1 MIRVSGSLLSKG
13 TCFISVFLLVVA
25 WIPVSRDFCR
35 ASQLG
40 SQKQRALSAAEKKWG
55 VKIMG
60 LRPTAAGY
68 MLDLRLQV
76 LDPAKATHVL
86 SRKSK
91 AFIVDQG
98 TGKALPVPVTKS
110 GPLRQT
116 TLKPEVGRY
125 YFALFSNPGGLVK
138 EGSKVTV
145 VIGDF
150 RAENI
155 TVEGSG
161 IKPPVKKPQRPEL
174 SESNKKRWESMQNRL
189 RHEYQVCMEHCG
201 NDAGCLDRC
210 KKAMET
216 QSDREYQRLMHES

>member
-1 MIRVSGSLLSKG
+1 MIRVSRSLFIKG

-25 WIPVSRDFCR
+25 WTPVSHDFCR
-35 ASQLG
+35 ASQLV
-40 SQKQRALSAAEKKWG
+40 SQKQGALTASEKKWG

-60 LRPTAAGY
+60 LRPIAAGH
-68 MLDLRLQV
+68 MLHLRLQV
-76 LDPAKATHVL
+76 LDPAKAMHVL

-91 AFIVDQG
+91 AFIVDQD

-155 TVEGSG
+155 MVEGSG

-174 SESNKKRWESMQNRL
+174 SESKKKRWESVQNRL
-189 RHEYQVCMEHCG
+189 RREYQVCMEHCG
-201 NDAGCLDRC
+201 KDTRCLDRC
-210 KKAMET
+210 KKTMET
-216 QSDREYQRLMHES
+216 QSDREYQKLMHES

>member
-1 MIRVSGSLLSKG
+1 MVRVSGSLLSKG

-25 WIPVSRDFCR
+25 WTTVSRDFCR
-35 ASQLG
+35 ASQLD
-40 SQKQRALSAAEKKWG
+40 SQQQRALTPAEKKCG
-55 VKIMG
+55 IRIVS
-60 LRPTAAGY
+60 LRPIAAGH

-76 LDPAKATHVL
+76 LDPAKAMHVL

-98 TGKALPVPVTKS
+98 TGKTLPVPVNKT
-110 GPLRQT
+110 GPMRQT

-150 RAENI
+150 RAQNI

-174 SESNKKRWESMQNRL
+174 SESKKKRWESVQNKL
-189 RHEYQVCMEHCG
+189 RREYQVCMEHCG
-201 NDAGCLDRC
+201 KDTSCLDRC

>member
-1 MIRVSGSLLSKG
+1 MIRVLGSLLIKG

-25 WIPVSRDFCR
+25 WTLVSRDSCR
-35 ASQLG
+35 ASQPG
-40 SQKQRALSAAEKKWG
+40 SLKQMALSAAEKKWG
-55 VKIMG
+55 VKIMN

-68 MLDLRLQV
+68 MLDLRLKV

-91 AFIVDQG
+91 AFIIDQG
-98 TGKALPVPVTKS
+98 TGKALPVPVTKA

-116 TLKPEVGRY
+116 TLKPEPGRH
-125 YFALFSNPGGLVK
+125 YFALFSNRGGLVK

-174 SESNKKRWESMQNRL
+174 SESNKKRWESVQNRL
-189 RHEYQVCMEHCG
+189 RREYQVCMEHCG

>member
-1 MIRVSGSLLSKG
+1 M
-13 TCFISVFLLVVA
+13 
-25 WIPVSRDFCR
+25 
-35 ASQLG
+35 
-40 SQKQRALSAAEKKWG
+40 ALSAAEKKWG
-55 VKIMG
+55 VKIMN

-68 MLDLRLQV
+68 MLDLRLKV
-76 LDPAKATHVL
+76 LDPAKAAHVL

-110 GPLRQT
+110 
-116 TLKPEVGRY
+116 
-125 YFALFSNPGGLVK
+125 GLVK

-161 IKPPVKKPQRPEL
+161 IKPPVKKPGPPEL
-174 SESNKKRWESMQNRL
+174 SESKKKRWESVQNRL
-189 RHEYQVCMEHCG
+189 RREYQVCMEHCG
-201 NDAGCLDRC
+201 KDAGCLDRC
-210 KKAMET
+210 EKAMET

>member
-1 MIRVSGSLLSKG
+1 MIRVLGSLLIKG

-25 WIPVSRDFCR
+25 WTLVSGDFCR

-40 SQKQRALSAAEKKWG
+40 SQKKRALSAAEKKWG
-55 VKIMG
+55 VKIIN

-68 MLDLRLQV
+68 MLDLRLKV
-76 LDPAKATHVL
+76 LDPAKAAHVL

-91 AFIVDQG
+91 AFIIDQG
-98 TGKALPVPVTKS
+98 TGKALPVPVTKA

-116 TLKPEVGRY
+116 TLKPEPGRH
-125 YFALFSNPGGLVK
+125 YFALFSNRGGLVK

-161 IKPPVKKPQRPEL
+161 IKAPVKKPQRPDL
-174 SESNKKRWESMQNRL
+174 SESNKKRWESVQNRL
-189 RHEYQVCMEHCG
+189 RREYQVCMEHCG

-216 QSDREYQRLMHES
+216 QSHREYQRLMHES